1 MFKRYYLVRKHDNY
15 KEGRVIKM
23 INPEDV
29 IRIAENDPKLKEV
42 KEELIEGG
50 KENSEDGRQSVG

>member
-1 MFKRYYLVRKHDNY
+1 
-15 KEGRVIKM
+15 M
-23 INPEDV
+23 INPEDM

-50 KENSEDGRQSVG
+50 KENNEDGRQSVG

>member
-1 MFKRYYLVRKHDNY
+1 
-15 KEGRVIKM
+15 M